1 MAGAF
6 HQLAIP
12 PVANAEDIAHF
23 EQCFSDAIELN
34 ATVQAAFKNYGTF
47 MNQARELV
55 IEADK
60 KLVVGS
66 SRVSGNITFI
76 ADRDR
81 EFIFQCV
88 AAAGLKCFAPDIMG
102 SCESMYNLVHERVAI
117 HTFQT
122 IAAMGGYAFMGCAI
136 NFTKMPAL
144 MTQMYRSFQY
154 SRLKGIVLK
163 ELKQPGRVQAE
174 TSKNSATRRRSDVF

>member
-1 MAGAF
+1 MFLGRDRVECDSSGSVQKLRDF
-6 HQLAIP
+6 H
-12 PVANAEDIAHF
+12 E
-23 EQCFSDAIELN
+23 
-34 ATVQAAFKNYGTF
+34 
-47 MNQARELV
+47 QARELV
-55 IEADK
+55 IEANK

-88 AAAGLKCFAPDIMG
+88 AAAGLKRFAPDIMG
-102 SCESMYNLVHERVAI
+102 SSESMYNLVHERVAI

-122 IAAMGGYAFMGCAI
+122 IAAMGGYAFMGCNI
-136 NFTKMPAL
+136 KFTKMPAL

-154 SRLKGIVLK
+154 SRLKGIVMK
-163 ELKQPGRVQAE
+163 EMKQPGRVEAE
-174 TSKNSATRRRSDVF
+174 TSKNSAAKRRTEVF